1 MVSNKESPKF
11 MAHDENFEDL
21 HSHLSNHDCVSETT
35 AFTKEF
41 HEHIP
46 EIIVIDSTEDESEH
60 SMIKLKIRKHKCKK
74 NHRKLK
80 TYKKKITLDSPILKE
95 LPQTPFQTY
104 DQASQGEIVNEKPI
118 LPLVPEKD
126 IKIGQKYQAFLPPF
140 QLKQLKPEKSA
151 WSLQEIMKNKVWEP
165 NVVSAQEFEECKK
178 LIQMILDLNY
188 LTDDIV
194 CKFLVMHSYNVE
206 QTINYCIVNKNT
218 LQTELIN
225 SFVPQEPLFR
235 KTRNSVYNKFLLTKF

>member
-11 MAHDENFEDL
+11 IANDENFEDL
-21 HSHLSNHDCVSETT
+21 HSHISNHDCVSETT

-74 NHRKLK
+74 NHKK
-80 TYKKKITLDSPILKE
+80 VKSHKKKMTLDSPILKE
-95 LPQTPFQTY
+95 LPQTPFQTNNE
-104 DQASQGEIVNEKPI
+104 ASQGDNLNEKPL

-126 IKIGQKYQAFLPPF
+126 IRIGHKYQANIPPF
-140 QLKQLKPEKSA
+140 QIKAAKTT
-151 WSLQEIMKNKVWEP
+151 WSLQDIMKNKIWEP
-165 NVVSAQEFEECKK
+165 NVISVQEFEECKK

-194 CKFLVMHSYNVE
+194 CKFLVMHGYNIE
-206 QTINYCIVNKNT
+206 KTINYCIVNKNT
-218 LQTELIN
+218 LQAELIN
-225 SFVPQEPLFR
+225 SFVPQDPLFR
-235 KTRNSVYNKFLLTKF
+235 KTRNSVYNKFLMTKF